1 MENIKPAIVVLQIV
15 DSNLTVEERDRVL
28 QLFLD
33 DLQRLEVVS
42 LNRIK
47 LFVNQSAPDE
57 VQYRQAFEV
66 EIPEPERVENW
77 IKWISDRLAE
87 TPTEIRLTC
96 TFDRIR
102 VQTQTDSS
110 EELLRLLPTVDT
122 LLPDHQQIF
131 RARAEAYASREGE
144 ISPVEREHLE
154 LLRHRYEL
162 DPDWANAVI
171 AHALGP
177 YADRQAK
184 LDRYR
189 EVFKA
194 ELERQAARSKEN
206 ASGSEER
213 PLPLSE
219 STWSELRRLSQL
231 LGLSKENVEP
241 IHQEYITHIQAKAE
255 HLKQQEDAK
264 TKLQKD
270 TQLQDARQER
280 AATQQRYRASYQQM
294 FAAAIA
300 DTLYPSEFDR
310 GRLEQARQDWDL
322 DAEEIRAI
330 ERDVTEAQY
339 GAINSGMKLDY
350 ARLRQLLWLT
360 QWEEADRETE
370 RLILSALSRDM
381 RPIENNTILKLH
393 CTDVQTLDALWSR
406 YSQGKFGFRAQHQI
420 YAQTERRADD
430 FLSAVGWQES
440 FGIGTVSLHTK
451 RTSYRDLQF
460 SLDAPIGHLP
470 TWRWGTS
477 ALEGDYVINEEI
489 VHNVFVDLVEKCL
502 SNLRSQVSPGGNEP
516 S

>member
-66 EIPEPERVENW
+66 EIPEPERVESW

-131 RARAEAYASREGE
+131 RARAEAYVSRGGE
-144 ISPVEREHLE
+144 ISPVERANLE
-154 LLRHRYEL
+154 LLRHQYEL
-162 DPDWANAVI
+162 DLDWANAVI
-171 AHALGP
+171 THALGP
-177 YADRQAK
+177 YVDRQSK
-184 LDRYR
+184 LDHYR
-189 EVFKA
+189 EVFNA
-194 ELERQAARSKEN
+194 EIGRQPAHSKDH
-206 ASGSEER
+206 SS
-213 PLPLSE
+213 PLSD
-219 STWSELRRLSQL
+219 STLNELRRLRQS
-231 LGLSKENVEP
+231 LGLSSEDVEA
-241 IHQEYITHIQAKAE
+241 IHQDYFARVQAEADRQ
-255 HLKQQEDAK
+255 KQEEDAK
-264 TKLQKD
+264 TKFQAETKFQDEQKE
-270 TQLQDARQER
+270 Q